1 MSSAGADIAD
11 SRLGP
16 AWGAQATGIPRIGT
30 GGPALDPNSE
40 LEINPKSPLD
50 FFLLLKVDR
59 TQVLVNYSVTHFT
72 FMEPSVCG
80 TC

>member
-30 GGPALDPNSE
+30 GAAALD
-40 LEINPKSPLD
+40 LEINPKSLLD

-59 TQVLVNYSVTHFT
+59 AQVLVNYSVTHIT
-72 FMEPSVCG
+72 FIETSVCG